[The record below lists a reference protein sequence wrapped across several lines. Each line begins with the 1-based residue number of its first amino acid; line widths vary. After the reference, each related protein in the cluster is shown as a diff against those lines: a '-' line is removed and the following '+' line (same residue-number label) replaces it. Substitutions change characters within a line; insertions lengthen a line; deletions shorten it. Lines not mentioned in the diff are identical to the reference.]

1 MSETSIPIWLWAVM
15 AVLIGS
21 GIILPE
27 VLSLL
32 QPEYSS
38 AQNYLSELGA
48 IGAPNAP
55 IINVFGFAPVAIS
68 SLMILVYI
76 AVKQDWGRAGYI
88 GAALLAFGLSTG
100 YLIAVFFPC
109 DLGCPVQGSARQSVH
124 NLAGLVQY
132 PAGVVGL
139 FMMGRAM
146 RRAAPRNASHAQYP
160 QTPGSFLERAAPW
173 VLSLASAAMALGFAM
188 MIAPEQAAWRGAWQ
202 RLGDY
207 SAFMALIIVTLV
219 SAKKRAARH

>member
-1 MSETSIPIWLWAVM
+1 MSAKSIPIWLWGVM

-27 VLSLL
+27 VVSLL

-48 IGAPNAP
+48 VGAPNAP
-55 IINVFGFAPVAIS
+55 IINTFGFAPVAIS
-68 SLMILVYI
+68 SLMILVYC
-76 AVKQDWGRAGYI
+76 AVKKDWGCAGHI

-124 NLAGLVQY
+124 NLAGLIQY
-132 PAGVVGL
+132 PMGVVGL
-139 FMMGRAM
+139 FMIGRAI
-146 RRAAPRNASHAQYP
+146 RRSQRKTRMAPLARLP
-160 QTPGSFLERAAPW
+160 QITPW
-173 VLSLASAAMALGFAM
+173 MCIVASAAMALGFAM
-188 MIAPEQAAWRGAWQ
+188 MIAPDQAAWRGAWQ

-207 SAFMALIIVTLV
+207 SAFIALIMLAWS
-219 SAKKRAARH
+219 SATARDAMP